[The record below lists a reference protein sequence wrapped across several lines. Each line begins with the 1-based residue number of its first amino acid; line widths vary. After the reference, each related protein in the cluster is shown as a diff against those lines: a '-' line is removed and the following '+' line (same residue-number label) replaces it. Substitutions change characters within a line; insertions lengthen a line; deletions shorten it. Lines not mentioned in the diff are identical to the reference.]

1 MTISNVF
8 NGKNV
13 LITGHTGFKG
23 SWLSLW
29 LKQLGAKVSG
39 ISIDIPSTPSHFVA
53 ANLSYEIDDIASF
66 SLYNIKKR
74 GFSSCIN
81 RGLWVDFIYVKP
93 EKRRR
98 GYFTKMIKYFE
109 ELLYDINSCLQN
121 ENPVECIEL
130 LVYKTNNNA
139 VRQYQRL
146 GFIEEPSVEFDG
158 CCMHMVK
165 YFRSKL
171 RHFT

>member
-1 MTISNVF
+1 MYDFHRDNEQSICDEFIKECINNVD
-8 NGKNV
+8 
-13 LITGHTGFKG
+13 LDCRAM
-23 SWLSLW
+23 
-29 LKQLGAKVSG
+29 LG
-39 ISIDIPSTPSHFVA
+39 
-53 ANLSYEIDDIASF
+53 YEIDDIASF